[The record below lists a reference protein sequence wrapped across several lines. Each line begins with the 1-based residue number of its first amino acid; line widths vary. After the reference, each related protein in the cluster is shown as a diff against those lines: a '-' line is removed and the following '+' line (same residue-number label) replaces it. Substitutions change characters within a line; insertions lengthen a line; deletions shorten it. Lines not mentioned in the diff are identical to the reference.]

1 MRIAYRSEF
10 SQKCCEFCDI
20 KNVLERFNKR
30 TKFLRV
36 QILRKTFI
44 SQLRQFFLFHFSL
57 YCLPIFNSI
66 FISILIQA
74 NNVKVVK
81 KMSKPLAKLRFHTQ
95 LSVPNLPLPS
105 AADYQNTAEDCLIPS
120 PKELYREPFSVYYA
134 KDVCCRQL

>member
-20 KNVLERFNKR
+20 KNVLEKFNKR

-36 QILRKTFI
+36 QILRKIFI
-44 SQLRQFFLFHFSL
+44 SQLRQFF
-57 YCLPIFNSI
+57 NSV

-134 KDVCCRQL
+134 KDVCCRQFRQYML

>member
-20 KNVLERFNKR
+20 KNVLEKFNKR

-36 QILRKTFI
+36 QILRKIFI
-44 SQLRQFFLFHFSL
+44 SQLRQFF
-57 YCLPIFNSI
+57 NSV